1 MPMKIE
7 NVRVYGLDESIE
19 ASGYPMQTWVSDK
32 MQSPTERDTKRAKR
46 LGNAPAGS
54 GHDCFLKGIVVQMDV
69 TASIKWWQQAQRYN
83 WFDIVSSCSTMHKA
97 VEFYM
102 PKMCHP
108 LVDDRIVL
116 IIQELQKAYKTLPTT
131 ENFLRLIYSIP
142 VGLRVTARVTTNYLQ
157 LKTMYAQRRTHR
169 LPEWDEFCAWVDI
182 LPFSEELGVCGDV

>member
-1 MPMKIE
+1 MKIS
-7 NVRVYGLDESIE
+7 NVRVYGLEESIV
-19 ASGYPMQTWVSDK
+19 ASGYPMQTWVSDVMPK
-32 MQSPTERDTKRAKR
+32 TADGKAEERAAR

-54 GHDCFLKGIVVQMDV
+54 GHDCYLKGIVVQMDV
-69 TASIKWWQQAQRYN
+69 TASIKWWQQAQRYH

-97 VEFYM
+97 VEFYI

-116 IIQELQKAYKTLPTT
+116 IVQELQKAFKILPTT

-157 LKTMYAQRRTHR
+157 LKTMYVQRRTHR
-169 LPEWDEFCAWVDI
+169 LPEWDEFCAWVAD
-182 LPFSEELGVCGDV
+182 LPYTDELGVC

>member
-1 MPMKIE
+1 MKIS
-7 NVRVYGLDESIE
+7 NVRIYGLDESIE

-83 WFDIVSSCSTMHKA
+83 WFDIVSSCSTMHKIKD
-97 VEFYM
+97 M
-102 PKMCHP
+102 DIPKACSP
-108 LVDDRIVL
+108 YTDTRIL
-116 IIQELQKAYKTLPTT
+116 LRINRLQQEYNENPTR

-142 VGLRVTARVTTNYLQ
+142 VGLRITARVTTNYLQ
-157 LKTMYAQRRTHR
+157 LKTMRRQRGPHP
-169 LPEWDEFCAWVDI
+169 LPEWSIFCEWVDI